1 MILYWVAIQLIMIV
15 LKATAIVTWTW
26 WIIFIPSMI
35 MILLQIFIVIISGLA
50 LVFVQAVND
59 VLEDY
64 DTVAE
69 QSSRIE
75 NILNDM
81 KK

>member
-35 MILLQIFIVIISGLA
+35 MILLQISLLIISGLA
-50 LVFVQAVND
+50 LGFVQAVNE

-64 DTVAE
+64 NAF
-69 QSSRIE
+69 IE
-75 NILNDM
+75 KD
-81 KK
+81 